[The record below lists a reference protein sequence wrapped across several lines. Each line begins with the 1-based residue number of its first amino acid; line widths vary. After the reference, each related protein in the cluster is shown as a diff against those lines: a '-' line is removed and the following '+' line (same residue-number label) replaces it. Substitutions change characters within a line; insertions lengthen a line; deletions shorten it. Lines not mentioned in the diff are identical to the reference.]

1 MVFLGRRG
9 FYSLRELFVEVT
21 HMGKNGEKL
30 N

>member
-9 FYSLRELFVEVT
+9 FCRLRELFVEVT
-21 HMGKNGEKL
+21 RMDKNGEKL